1 MPYLSSLVSPVST
14 VSQNTDANPA
24 PVILSSTDESIA
36 EIAYYLS
43 KLVKM
48 SESLAVVDNAQRQR
62 VVVESTAVFATP
74 QPIQVRDTI
83 GQTMYNI
90 GGNSPTVWATIPE
103 FWKFVEAAR
112 QNYQLSIR
120 SNLQFT

>member
-48 SESLAVVDNAQRQR
+48 SESLAVVDTAQRQR

-74 QPIQVRDTI
+74 QPIQVRDTL
-83 GQTMYNI
+83 GQTQFAI
-90 GGNSPTVWATIPE
+90 GNNSTTYWATIPE